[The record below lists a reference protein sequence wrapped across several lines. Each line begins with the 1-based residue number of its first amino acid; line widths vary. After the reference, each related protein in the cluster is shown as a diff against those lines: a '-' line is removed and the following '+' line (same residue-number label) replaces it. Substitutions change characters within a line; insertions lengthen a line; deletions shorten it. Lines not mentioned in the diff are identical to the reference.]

1 MFPTAG
7 TYVASLTVV
16 DDKGVNDP
24 SPPTRTVTVQP
35 NQTVLK
41 IQGESLVATATV
53 TAPIQVFFNC
63 CGLFWDGGA
72 QLFFK
77 ASKVG
82 DNMVL
87 KINVPAA
94 GTYDLTAVMTK
105 ARDYGIVSLAV
116 DGAQLGQPFDGYNS
130 SVTTK
135 NNVDFGS
142 VQLSAG
148 AHQLTFTL
156 VGKNPS
162 SIGYQVGIDYLQL
175 LKTN

>member
-1 MFPTAG
+1 
-7 TYVASLTVV
+7 
-16 DDKGVNDP
+16 
-24 SPPTRTVTVQP
+24 VQP
-35 NQTVLK
+35 GNVLK
-41 IQGESLVATATV
+41 IEGESLVATATA
-53 TAPIQVFFNC
+53 TAPIQVQVNWHQ
-63 CGLFWDGGA
+63 LIWSGGA

-77 ASKVG
+77 ATKVG

-87 KINVPAA
+87 TINVPTA
-94 GTYDLTAVMTK
+94 GTYDLSAVMTK

-116 DGAQLGQPFDGYNS
+116 HGAQLGQPFDGYHS
-130 SVTTK
+130 SVTVN

-148 AHQLTFTL
+148 AHQLIFSL

-162 SIGYQVGIDYLQL
+162 SINYFVGIDYLLL